1 MYLSRLIDLIGH
13 RSNKPYPYMKKLLLL
28 VGLVCLTHITLY
40 AQDKAPFWQDVQ
52 TIKSY
57 DQMYK
62 PPLHPILFVGSS
74 SIRKWDNLQLDF
86 GKYNVLNRG
95 VGGTVINDIIFYL
108 NDLVFAYQPRQI
120 VLYVG
125 ENDVVNEANTADTIL
140 NRTIRLYTL
149 IRLKMPKV
157 PLVYIAIKP
166 SPSREKF
173 VRKVMD
179 ANNKIKA
186 YLAKK
191 KNTAFVDVFPLM
203 LNKDGKMRPE
213 LFVGD
218 MLHMK
223 PEGYAIW
230 KKAVEPFLLKPDKDN
245 K

>member
-1 MYLSRLIDLIGH
+1 
-13 RSNKPYPYMKKLLLL
+13 MKKLLLL
-28 VGLVCLTHITLY
+28 VSLISLLKISSY
-40 AQDKAPFWQDVQ
+40 AQANPPFWQDVQ
-52 TIKSY
+52 TIKEY
-57 DQMYK
+57 DKMYK
-62 PPLHPILFVGSS
+62 PPMHPILFVGSS
-74 SIRKWDNLQLDF
+74 SIRKWDNLQMDF

-108 NDLVFAYQPRQI
+108 NDLVFTYEPRQI

-125 ENDVVNEANTADTIL
+125 ENDVINEANTADTIL

-149 IRLKMPKV
+149 IRAKMPEV
-157 PLVYIAIKP
+157 PIVYVSMKP

-173 VRKVMD
+173 VQKVED
-179 ANNKIKA
+179 ANGKIKA
-186 YLAKK
+186 YLAKE

-203 LNKDGKMRPE
+203 LDKNGKMRPE

-230 KKAVEPFLLKPDKDN
+230 KKAVKPYLLKDKKKPGN
-245 K
+245 QTL

>member
-1 MYLSRLIDLIGH
+1 
-13 RSNKPYPYMKKLLLL
+13 MKKFFLI
-28 VGLVCLTHITLY
+28 GLVCLIHLSLY
-40 AQDKAPFWQDVQ
+40 AQDKPPFWEDVQ
-52 TIKSY
+52 AIKNY
-57 DQMYK
+57 DKMYK
-62 PPLHPILFVGSS
+62 PPVHPILFVSSS

-108 NDLVFAYQPRQI
+108 NDLVFTYEPRQI

-140 NRTIRLYTL
+140 NRTIKLYSL
-149 IRLKMPKV
+149 IRAKMPEV
-157 PLVYIAIKP
+157 PLVYIAMKP

-173 VRKVMD
+173 VQKVID
-179 ANNKIKA
+179 ANSKIKA
-186 YLAKK
+186 YLAKE

-203 LNKDGKMRPE
+203 LGKDGKMRPE

-230 KKAVEPFLLKPDKDN
+230 KKAVGPFLLKPEKKN
-245 K
+245 R

>member
-1 MYLSRLIDLIGH
+1 
-13 RSNKPYPYMKKLLLL
+13 MKKLILLI
-28 VGLVCLTHITLY
+28 GIICLLHISSC
-40 AQDKAPFWQDVQ
+40 AQDKPPFWQDVQ
-52 TIKSY
+52 TIKNY
-57 DQMYK
+57 DKMYK
-62 PPLHPILFVGSS
+62 PPVHPILFVGSS

-95 VGGTVINDIIFYL
+95 VGGAVINDIIYYL
-108 NDLVFAYQPRQI
+108 NDIVFAYEPRQI

-149 IRLKMPKV
+149 IRVKMPSV
-157 PLVYIAIKP
+157 PIVYIAMKP

-173 VRKVMD
+173 VQKVID
-179 ANNKIKA
+179 ANKKIKA
-186 YLAKK
+186 YLAKE

-203 LNKDGKMRPE
+203 LNKEGKMRPE

-223 PEGYAIW
+223 PEGYTIW
-230 KKAVEPFLLKPDKDN
+230 KKAVEPFLLKPQGITR
-245 K
+245 

>member
-1 MYLSRLIDLIGH
+1 MKNLILLM
-13 RSNKPYPYMKKLLLL
+13 SLVCFVQLTSKAQNKP
-28 VGLVCLTHITLY
+28 
-40 AQDKAPFWQDVQ
+40 PFWQDVQ
-52 TIKSY
+52 NIKSY

-62 PPLHPILFVGSS
+62 PPIHPILFVGSS

-95 VGGTVINDIIFYL
+95 VGGTVINDIIYYL
-108 NDLVFAYQPRQI
+108 NDIVFPYEPRQI

-149 IRLKMPKV
+149 IRAKMPEV
-157 PLVYIAIKP
+157 PLVYIAMKP

-173 VRKVMD
+173 VQKVID
-179 ANNKIKA
+179 ANTKIKT
-186 YLAKK
+186 YLAKE

-203 LNKDGKMRPE
+203 LDKKGKMRPE

-223 PEGYAIW
+223 PGGYAIW
-230 KKAVEPFLLKPDKDN
+230 KKAVEPYLLKYKKESGN
-245 K
+245 